1 MMKIAYLGPEGTF
14 TEQAAIRFIRSLGP
28 QEFSLSSLASI
39 EDVFEAV
46 ETGAAAYGVVPIE
59 NSIEGGVNATIDTL
73 IFDSDLFISK
83 QLTLPIVQ
91 NLMVSKKNADGKITK
106 IISHPQALAQC
117 RKFINKE
124 YPDAVI
130 EAAASTA
137 EAART
142 AACGQENGET
152 VAAIGPKNSADIYGL
167 KIIHENIQENK
178 NNTTQFVLL
187 TRTDTSAPKKGCNT
201 SVVFSTRDE
210 PGELYRIL
218 GIFAIWNLNMT
229 RILSRP
235 TKNRHGEYVFFIEI
249 SDCADATDVSDALTM
264 IKRKTIFF
272 KNLGSYDT
280 LDV

>member
-1 MMKIAYLGPEGTF
+1 MIKIAYLGPEGTF
-14 TEQAAIRFIRSLGP
+14 SEQAARCFTRTMDAEGT
-28 QEFSLSSLASI
+28 SLSPLASI

-46 ETGAAAYGVVPIE
+46 ETGAAAYGVLPIE
-59 NSIEGGVNATIDTL
+59 NSIEGGVNATIDAL

-91 NLMVSKKNADGKITK
+91 NLMISERNAGRKITN

-117 RKFINKE
+117 RKFINRE

-142 AACGQENGET
+142 AARRSENGEA
-152 VAAIGPKNSADIYGL
+152 VAAIGPKNSADVYGL
-167 KIIHENIQENK
+167 KIIQENVQDNK

-187 TRTDTSAPKKGCNT
+187 TKDDTSAPKKGCNT

-210 PGELYRIL
+210 PGELYRVL

-235 TKNRHGEYVFFIEI
+235 TKNRQGEYVFFIEI
-249 SDCADATDVSDALTM
+249 SECADATDVSDALTM

-272 KNLGSYDT
+272 KNLGSYQI
-280 LDV
+280 VNV